1 MIVYRQFQVLSQP
14 YREGFRMKV
23 ENMKSAKT
31 GKAVANQ
38 FLIMDR
44 GCIWFQSY
52 KSIIGVITPDN
63 ILLLDKNKWDY
74 SVTTAK
80 YRNAFVAAYFNSRYA
95 STEGIKGGIKEGK
108 IIMTELNN
116 R

>member
-1 MIVYRQFQVLSQP
+1 
-14 YREGFRMKV
+14 MKV
-23 ENMKSAKT
+23 ENMKSVKT

-52 KSIIGVITPDN
+52 QSIIGVITPDN

-74 SVTTAK
+74 SRTTAK
-80 YRNAFVAAYFNSRYA
+80 YRNACVAAYFSGKYA
-95 STEGIKGGIKEGK
+95 SRDGIKAGVADGK

>member
-1 MIVYRQFQVLSQP
+1 MT
-14 YREGFRMKV
+14 V

-31 GKAVANQ
+31 GKAIPNQ

-52 KSIIGVITPDN
+52 KSIVGIITTDN
-63 ILLLDKNKWDY
+63 ILLLDKHKWDY

-80 YRNAFVAAYFNSRYA
+80 YRNAFVATYFNSKYA
-95 STEGIKGGIKEGK
+95 SRDGIKAGVEDGK

>member
-1 MIVYRQFQVLSQP
+1 MR
-14 YREGFRMKV
+14 V
-23 ENMKSAKT
+23 ENMKSIKT
-31 GKAVANQ
+31 GKAIPNQ

-44 GCIWFQSY
+44 GCIWYQSY
-52 KSIIGVITPDN
+52 KSIIGIITPDN

-74 SVTTAK
+74 SITTAK
-80 YRNAFVAAYFNSRYA
+80 YRNAFVATYFDSRYA
-95 STEGIKGGIKEGK
+95 SRDGIKAGVEDGK

>member
-1 MIVYRQFQVLSQP
+1 
-14 YREGFRMKV
+14 MKV

-31 GKAVANQ
+31 GKAIPNQ
-38 FLIMDR
+38 FLIRDK
-44 GCIWFQSY
+44 GYIWFQSY
-52 KSIIGVITPDN
+52 KSTIGIVTPDN

-80 YRNAFVAAYFNSRYA
+80 YRNAFVATYFNSKYA
-95 STEGIKGGIKEGK
+95 SRDGIKAGIKEGK
-108 IIMTELNN
+108 IIMTGLNN

>member
-1 MIVYRQFQVLSQP
+1 
-14 YREGFRMKV
+14 MKV

-38 FLIMDR
+38 FIITDNEHNAV
-44 GCIWFQSY
+44 WFQSY
-52 KSIIGVITPDN
+52 TSVIALVN
-63 ILLLDKNKWDY
+63 NGLLYLDKDKWDY
-74 SVTTAK
+74 SRTTAK
-80 YRNAFVAAYFNSRYA
+80 YRNAFVATYFNIKYA
-95 STEGIKGGIKEGK
+95 SRDGIKAGVEDGR